1 MSKFTKI
8 KRMYVLS
15 FLFSLHIALSAYV
28 NSTFLIKI
36 ISEKYVGILFAIASF
51 ATLFLL
57 SKSASILK
65 HFGNRNFILWSLLV
79 NMLSLVG
86 MITSKNAY
94 VIGTSFVAL
103 MTTNTLVYLSIDIF
117 IEHYGDPQTIGKTRG
132 LYLTIINL
140 AWMLT
145 PLITALLIT
154 KEGGYVAIYILSL
167 FSVIVMTVGLLFSVK
182 NFEDSVYKKIPF
194 IETYRFLK
202 TNHHMAS
209 IMIINFLLQF
219 FFAWMIVYTPIYL
232 FKHIGLNWEQIGVI
246 FTIMLS
252 PFVIFGLPIGI
263 LIDKYH
269 IKKRTLLYV
278 GFIIMIISTSL
289 ISTIK
294 TSDIVVWSIILF
306 LTRTGASI
314 IETTSEIYIFTHIK
328 EEETFMLSIF
338 RDMTPLAYI
347 IAPVLATVVFIYL
360 PFNYLFLVLSVILLA
375 GFYYIP
381 KLKHNNPNEDNLPN
395 TDQQISSA
403 Q

>member
-1 MSKFTKI
+1 MTKFTKI
-8 KRMYVLS
+8 RRMYVLS

-28 NSTFLIKI
+28 NSTFLIRI

-51 ATLFLL
+51 VTLLLL
-57 SKSASILK
+57 SKTSNILK
-65 HFGNRNFILWSLLV
+65 HFGNRNFILWSLLI

-86 MITSKNAY
+86 MITSKNPY
-94 VIGTSFVAL
+94 VIGVSFIAL

-117 IEHYGDPQTIGKTRG
+117 IEHYGNPETIGKTRG
-132 LYLTIINL
+132 LYLTIVNL

-154 KEGGYVAIYILSL
+154 KEGGYISIYILSL
-167 FSVIVMTVGLLFSVK
+167 FSVIVMTIGLLFSVK
-182 NFEDSVYKKIPF
+182 TFQDRVYKKTPF
-194 IETYRFLK
+194 SETYKFLK
-202 TNHHMAS
+202 TNHHMAA
-209 IMIINFLLQF
+209 ITIINLLLQF
-219 FFAWMIVYTPIYL
+219 FYAWMIVYTPIYL
-232 FKHIGLNWEQIGVI
+232 FEHIGLSWEQIGVI

-252 PFVIFGLPIGI
+252 PFVIFDLPIGV

-269 IKKRTLLYV
+269 VKKRTLLYL
-278 GFIIMIISTSL
+278 GFIIIIVSTFL
-289 ISTIK
+289 ISVITV
-294 TSDIVVWSIILF
+294 TDIVIWSIILF

-328 EEETFMLSIF
+328 EEETYMLSIF

-347 IAPVLATVVFIYL
+347 IAPIFATIVFIYL

-381 KLKHNNPNEDNLPN
+381 KLKHNNPNENNLPN
-395 TDQQISSA
+395 PDQQISSA